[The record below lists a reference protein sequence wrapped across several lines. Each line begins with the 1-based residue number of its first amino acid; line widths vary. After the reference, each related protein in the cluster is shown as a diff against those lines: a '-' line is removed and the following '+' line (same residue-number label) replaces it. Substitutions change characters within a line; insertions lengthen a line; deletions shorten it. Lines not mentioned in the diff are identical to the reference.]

1 MSDIPATKTLRHPAA
16 TPYFNQR
23 LRDIALACLGG
34 GFVLG
39 AVALGVFASK
49 DGNSMLAIGLGAPAV
64 VLLALF
70 GIAWDSQHPRTT
82 TLVERIRPGMRHLG
96 WLALIAG
103 YVGWT
108 LSRH

>member
-1 MSDIPATKTLRHPAA
+1 MSDIPVTKTLGHPAA
-16 TPYFNQR
+16 ASYANQR
-23 LRDIALACLGG
+23 LRDIASACLGG

-49 DGNSMLAIGLGAPAV
+49 DGSSMLAIGLGVPAV
-64 VLLALF
+64 ALLALF

-96 WLALIAG
+96 WLALIVG